1 MSENIVSKPAKATRT
16 KRAPI
21 NGRNIL
27 TASNKEPGYVY
38 RFVNDVGDRVAIFQE
53 RGWELVDAK
62 DVRIGD
68 RRVENPSNLGSKA
81 QASVDKQGTKAF
93 LMRIKQEW
101 YDEDQADKQ
110 QIVNEQER
118 SMKQSALS
126 NNELRSGK
134 LEIT

>member
-1 MSENIVSKPAKATRT
+1 MAEKSTPQARSGRAKRT
-16 KRAPI
+16 PI

-27 TASNKEPGYVY
+27 SVSNKDDGYEY
-38 RFVNDVGDRVAIFQE
+38 RFVNDVGDRIEIFKE

-68 RRVENPSNLGSKA
+68 RRVEAGGTLGSKA

-93 LMRIKQEW
+93 LMRIQKDW
-101 YDEDQADKQ
+101 YEEDQAEKARS
-110 QIVNEQER
+110 IAEQEK

-126 NNELRSGK
+126 GNDYGK
-134 LEIT
+134 LEISR

>member
-1 MSENIVSKPAKATRT
+1 MTKEATPAAKPATRT
-16 KRAPI
+16 KRTPI

-27 TASNKEPGYVY
+27 SVTNKESGYTY
-38 RFVNDVGDRVAIFQE
+38 RFVNDVGDRIEIFKE

-68 RRVENPSNLGSKA
+68 RRVEAAGALGSKA

-93 LMRIKQEW
+93 LMRIKNDW
-101 YDEDQADKQ
+101 YEEDQADKARS
-110 QIVNEQER
+110 IAEQEK

-126 NNELRSGK
+126 NNDYGK
-134 LEIT
+134 LEIS